1 MKKLLSKI
9 FLIFIIFIS
18 VIGIFIVQDGYSLYR
33 SATSEIGVQEKI
45 NSVRNSG
52 DYVDVDNVS
61 KDFLNAIVSV
71 EDHRFYKHR
80 GIDII
85 AMGRSVVSNI
95 EAGRVVMGGSTITQ
109 QLAKNLFFT
118 NEQKLQ
124 RKVAE
129 LFVVRELEKNY
140 SKDEILELYINV
152 IYYGDGY
159 YGINEASNGY
169 FNTAPDK
176 ITLSQSVM
184 LAGLP
189 QSPENY
195 APSKHYERAKER
207 SEVVLM
213 SMIRNNAISRSEVE
227 VLCNGDIDENFNKTI
242 LASEAINQ

>member
-9 FLIFIIFIS
+9 TLGFIILIT
-18 VIGIFIVQDGYSLYR
+18 VIGVFIFQDGYSLYK
-33 SATSEIGVQEKI
+33 SATSEIGIQEKV
-45 NSVRNSG
+45 NSIRNNSN
-52 DYVDVDNVS
+52 YVTIDNVS
-61 KDFLNAIVSV
+61 KNFLNAIVSV

-80 GIDII
+80 GIDIVSI
-85 AMGRSVVSNI
+85 GRSVVNNI

-118 NEQKLQ
+118 HEQKLQ

-129 LFVVRELEKNY
+129 IFVVRELEKNY
-140 SKDEILELYINV
+140 SKEDILELYVNI

-159 YGINEASNGY
+159 SGIKQATSGY
-169 FNTAPDK
+169 FNTSPNQ
-176 ITLSQSVM
+176 ITLSQSIM

-195 APSKHYERAKER
+195 ALSKNYERAKER

-213 SMIRNNAISRSEVE
+213 AMIRNNTISREEVE
-227 VLCNGDIDENFNKTI
+227 LICNGDIDENLNKSI
-242 LASEAINQ
+242 LASEVIN

>member
-9 FLIFIIFIS
+9 FLVFTIFIS
-18 VIGIFIVQDGYSLYR
+18 IIGVFIVEDGYSLYR
-33 SATSEIGVQEKI
+33 SATSEIGVQEKV

-52 DYVDVDNVS
+52 DYVYIDNIS

-71 EDHRFYKHR
+71 EDHRFYNHR

-85 AMGRSVVSNI
+85 AIGRSVVNNI
-95 EAGRVVMGGSTITQ
+95 EAGKVIMGGSTITQ

-118 NEQKLQ
+118 HDQKLQ

-140 SKDEILELYINV
+140 SKDEILELYVNA

-159 YGINEASNGY
+159 YGINEAARGY
-169 FNTAPDK
+169 FNTDPNQ
-176 ITLSQSVM
+176 ITLSQSIM

-195 APSKHYERAKER
+195 APSKHYERAKKR

-213 SMIRNNAISRSEVE
+213 AMIRNNAISRNELE
-227 VLCNGDIDENFNKTI
+227 IICNGEIDENLNKAI
-242 LASEAINQ
+242 LASEATN

>member
-9 FLIFIIFIS
+9 TLGFIVLIT
-18 VIGIFIVQDGYSLYR
+18 VIGVFIFQDGHSLYK
-33 SATSEIGVQEKI
+33 SATSEIGVQEKV
-45 NSVRNSG
+45 NSIRNNG
-52 DYVDVDNVS
+52 DYVTIDNIS

-71 EDHRFYKHR
+71 EDHRFYEHR
-80 GIDII
+80 GIDIVAI
-85 AMGRSVVSNI
+85 GRSVVNNI

-118 NEQKLQ
+118 HEQKIQ

-129 LFVVRELEKNY
+129 IFVVRELEKNY
-140 SKDEILELYINV
+140 SKEEILELYVNV

-159 YGINEASNGY
+159 SGIKQATNGY
-169 FNTAPDK
+169 FNTSPNQ
-176 ITLSQSVM
+176 ITLSQSIM

-195 APSKHYERAKER
+195 ALSKNYERAKER

-213 SMIRNNAISRSEVE
+213 AMIRNNTISREEVE
-227 VLCNGDIDENFNKTI
+227 LICNGDIDENLNKSI
-242 LASEAINQ
+242 LASEVIN